1 MVEASKDYETYK
13 GKCKLSDIIR
23 YYPILTKH
31 VLKLKR
37 IRTAGLEKTFT
48 KFIVIFVQQK

>member
-1 MVEASKDYETYK
+1 MKHIRANANYPI
-13 GKCKLSDIIR
+13 LSDIIR

-37 IRTAGLEKTFT
+37 IWTAGLEKTFT